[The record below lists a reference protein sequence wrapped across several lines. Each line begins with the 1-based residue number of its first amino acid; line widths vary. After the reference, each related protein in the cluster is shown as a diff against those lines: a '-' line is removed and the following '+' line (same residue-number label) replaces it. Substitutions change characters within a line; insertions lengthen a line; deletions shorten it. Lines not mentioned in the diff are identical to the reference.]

1 MAIGTQLPEIEKAVI
16 FYGLANNISAPDIY
30 KMLHPGAKEESAKTL
45 GYNWL
50 RTAKRSAYVETVKTR
65 LAQFVKFEKR
75 VRENNGLKL
84 NPDESEEYERKIDY
98 TNKAEFIQYLNDA
111 ANRITDD
118 KLKND
123 ILKMLSDH
131 LDFKDENKRD
141 EASKVQRF
149 YMPLRCQ
156 DCVLYQQSASS
167 EE

>member
-1 MAIGTQLPEIEKAVI
+1 M
-16 FYGLANNISAPDIY
+16 
-30 KMLHPGAKEESAKTL
+30 
-45 GYNWL
+45 
-50 RTAKRSAYVETVKTR
+50 
-65 LAQFVKFEKR
+65 QFVEFEKR
-75 VRENNGLKL
+75 VRENKGVGL
-84 NPDESEEYERKIDY
+84 NADENEENERKIDY

-131 LDFKDENKRD
+131 LDFKDENRRD

-156 DCVLYQQSASS
+156 DCVLYQQKASS